1 MLGIKNCF
9 SLKFMFDSL
18 PVGHRLL
25 SELISSRLT
34 TYGAQVSR
42 QILRCGCLILLMVG
56 FLCPQPALA
65 GLAPGNAIT
74 DARTLLRYALPL
86 HSPDIREVQAEVEA
100 IGNNLRAK
108 RWSPIRKNVD
118 QAYRALQLR
127 SGRILDATPAENRA
141 QISDRLE
148 QLKTQLLTLQ
158 AAVKAENK
166 ELVSLERRN
175 TLIQIGEIEEKM
187 VGSFPFEIP
196 AEYADLPRL
205 LGRATVEFT
214 TELGAITAIVDG
226 YSAPVTAGNFV
237 DLVQKGFYD
246 GLPITRAEEFY
257 ILQLG
262 DPAGTATGFIDP
274 ATGRERT
281 IPLEILVRGDE
292 EPIYGFTLESLGLY
306 QDAPALPF
314 SAFGTLGMAR
324 PNNDPDGG
332 SSQFFFFL
340 FEPELTPAGFNLLD
354 GRYAAFGYV
363 IEGQEILYKLKKGD
377 RILHA
382 EVIAGG
388 KNLLIP

>member
-1 MLGIKNCF
+1 
-9 SLKFMFDSL
+9 MFDSL
-18 PVGHRLL
+18 PIGHRLL
-25 SELISSRLT
+25 SEVIPSRLVRLT
-34 TYGAQVSR
+34 THWKTLSCQV
-42 QILRCGCLILLMVG
+42 LRCGCLLVLMLGLLWS
-56 FLCPQPALA
+56 QPALA

-86 HSPDIREVQAEVEA
+86 NSSDIREVQAEVEA
-100 IGNNLRAK
+100 IGNSLRAK

-118 QAYRALQLR
+118 QAYRILQLR
-127 SGRILDATPAENRA
+127 SGRILDATPAENRV
-141 QISDRLE
+141 QVSDRLQ

-158 AAVKAENK
+158 AVVKAENK
-166 ELVSLERRN
+166 ELVSIERRN

-196 AEYADLPRL
+196 AEYAQLPRL
-205 LGRATVEFT
+205 LGRATIKFT
-214 TELGAITAIVDG
+214 TELGAVTAIVDG
-226 YSAPVTAGNFV
+226 YSAPLTAGNFV

-274 ATGRERT
+274 ATGQERT
-281 IPLEILVRGDE
+281 IPLEILVAGDE

-306 QDAPALPF
+306 QDPPALPF
-314 SAFGTLGMAR
+314 SAFGTMGKAR

-363 IEGQEILYKLKKGD
+363 IDGQEILYKLKKSD
-377 RILHA
+377 RILQA
-382 EVIAGG
+382 EVIEGAN
-388 KNLLIP
+388 NLVIP